1 MMKLMPTLAT
11 IMILS
16 SCGQDSSTALKATPS
31 ALPLPT
37 YTISTE
43 KLYFHGPASVFS
55 SDNTWEFGR
64 NTVVENSFINLNG
77 EVFAYFDENA
87 ISNLTRAHIGPNAAL
102 YDHKQVITPG
112 DRRFSYVFTHNNV
125 IYDFYYKAN
134 KIYLEKSLDGVTW
147 SQMNGGQPVLNDSSD
162 PQSLYYKVWN
172 VGVDVDD
179 NGVFHMLIESSDDRG
194 NAYAG
199 LTYSTA
205 VLSGDMISFDANK
218 SATHLVNDA
227 GNPYLKNIPGKGMLV
242 FYGKL
247 KNNSLWY
254 ISTGKLVA
262 GVLTESPG
270 FQIGATGVH
279 VCDPAAI
286 ELPDGRTILSVS
298 FDQVATYF
306 AFSNMT
312 LEQIYDSL

>member
-1 MMKLMPTLAT
+1 MKAVPVPDE
-11 IMILS
+11 
-16 SCGQDSSTALKATPS
+16 GLK
-31 ALPLPT
+31 
-37 YTISTE
+37 ISTE
-43 KLYFHGPASVFS
+43 KLYFNGKASMFA
-55 SDNTWEFGR
+55 SDNTWQFGR
-64 NTVVENSFINLNG
+64 DIVVENSFINING
-77 EVFAYFDENA
+77 DVFAYFDENA
-87 ISNLTRAHIGPNAAL
+87 SSDLTRASIGSSAQL
-102 YDHKQVITPG
+102 YQNKQVITPK

-125 IYDFYYKAN
+125 MYDFYYVAN
-134 KIYLEKSLDGVTW
+134 KIYLEKSTDGVKW
-147 SQMNGGQPVLNDSSD
+147 HQMNGGQPVLNDSTD
-162 PQSLYYKVWN
+162 PQSLYRQIWN

-205 VLSGDMISFDANK
+205 ILSGDMISFDANK
-218 SATHLVNDA
+218 SATHLVSDA

-242 FYGKL
+242 FYGKI
-247 KNNSLWY
+247 KDHSLWY
-254 ISTGKLVA
+254 VSAGKLVA
-262 GVLTESPG
+262 GVLTESPS